1 MYRLVVDTNVIVSAV
16 IGTGKPRQFLLEGL
30 LGGKY
35 ALVTSDAI
43 ISEMREVLG
52 RPKFSLDNSEINE
65 AMSILNRCP
74 MSLKQSQN
82 SRW

>member
-52 RPKFSLDNSEINE
+52 RPKSLFCRMLGVENSALTN
-65 AMSILNRCP
+65 
-74 MSLKQSQN
+74 
-82 SRW
+82 